1 MFASKIRIAIAVAAV
16 AVTAMSFGAS
26 AAPADAALSLS
37 PTLTITKN
45 QPGYST
51 VQVTGLVKGTPAE
64 LQNVVSK
71 DYRIVWRLWGDDTF
85 SDDFIHGPDP
95 ASLQMTS
102 QGLEFKGL
110 AVMKTSKLNEDWG
123 VDEIYA
129 GVRLVTTTSYIN
141 GKITHGPTIVGK
153 ESNQIWRS
161 F

>member
-1 MFASKIRIAIAVAAV
+1 MFTSKIRTALAVAAAAIAV
-16 AVTAMSFGAS
+16 MSVGAS
-26 AAPADAALSLS
+26 AAPADAASLTAKLS
-37 PTLTITKN
+37 IAKN
-45 QPGYST
+45 QTSYSS
-51 VQVTGLVKGTPAE
+51 VYVTGLIKGTPTE
-64 LQNVVSK
+64 IQKFVDK
-71 DYRIVWRLWGDDTF
+71 DYRVVWRLWGDDLF

-95 ASLQMTS
+95 ASITRTA

-129 GVRLVTTTSYIN
+129 GVRLVTTTSYAN
-141 GKITHGPTIVGK
+141 GKISHGPTIVGA